1 MLFNN
6 VWQPDFDKPDNV
18 NWTFLVNM
26 IDVKYQQMDKWNY
39 QEKLSRMIE
48 NALFLIKNHCK
59 TLQNLLII
67 PTSKDAWTNIF
78 FRFLK

>member
-1 MLFNN
+1 
-6 VWQPDFDKPDNV
+6 
-18 NWTFLVNM
+18 M

-67 PTSKDAWTNIF
+67 PTSKDA
-78 FRFLK
+78 